1 MKEKVFEIKHFG
13 KKPAFASFLPGISGI
28 RGIPVWCYYVNRG
41 QGVVSF
47 GVQDKDHAIM
57 EFYPAHQ
64 AYQNAART
72 GFRTFVKK
80 DARVMEL
87 FTDVDSDNSMY
98 IHRNGLELSQELSG
112 EGIRAGIRYFILPG
126 ERLGALVR
134 KVEIRNIS
142 KEPMELE
149 ILDGMPALIP
159 YGIDN
164 ESLKTMG
171 QLMKAWM
178 EVEYLDS
185 RVPFFKARASTADST
200 VVTLVE
206 GGNFSMG
213 ILPDGTR
220 LKPIADPRLVFDYD
234 TALQRPEGF
243 IRHSLEELY
252 ETEQEVKNQY
262 PCSFYGSSRQLE
274 PGEGFIYYQLIGQA
288 DNRGK
293 LDAFLKKE
301 WNGRVLEEKWQ
312 LAEALTESLCQDVF
326 THTALPD
333 FDEYCAYTYMDNVL
347 RGGYPIQ
354 LGGNKTF
361 YIYSRKHG
369 DLERE
374 YNYFRLLPEYYTQGN
389 GNYRDVNQN
398 RRCDVFFHPEVERDT
413 IRRFY
418 GLIQLDGYNPLG
430 IEKITYYVP
439 EEELAEIFSPE
450 GKACDRV
457 PEWAAFLKQPFTPGE
472 CAMRL
477 EALCLP
483 QEEQERLFDR
493 ILSAARENVGGSF
506 LEGYWSDHFTYNLD
520 LVESY
525 LEIYPEKERELY
537 FEERFPSFAAQ
548 ARVNPRRK
556 RYVETA
562 DGLRQH
568 NALTE
573 EESSTSGFV
582 TVEKEGCREIWYM
595 SLLEKLL
602 LLDAVKFATLDAWGM
617 GVEMEAG
624 KPGWYDALNGMPALF
639 GSAVTETCE
648 LERMLRE
655 TLRVLKRYGGSVPVM
670 QELSELLEQ
679 AGCILKEEKPVQ
691 QNPAD
696 QPGQLLTYWNRIND
710 AKESY
715 REKVYQGITG
725 KRRSWRAEE
734 LIGLLEEM
742 LSMVQAGIRRAQLV
756 SGDISPAYFAYTVP
770 SWHKTEDG
778 IEPEAFV
785 PVVIPSFL
793 EGAVRLMKTDRSGG
807 ERKEIYTRLK
817 EGALYDKEL
826 HMYKVNASL
835 EKASFEIGRARAFTP
850 GWLENESIWLH
861 MEYKYLLELL
871 KASMYEEFWEDFKEA
886 AVPFLDPAVY
896 GRSIYENVS
905 FIASSANPNASCH
918 GRGFVARLSGSTVEF
933 LQMWKLL
940 FFGSRLFTE
949 ENGELRLTFSPFL
962 PKELIGPD
970 GIVEAA
976 FLGSTRVVYHTRG
989 EGSFVPGE
997 YICLVQR
1004 IEWKDGRQENAVSQ
1018 EAQKEVKEAQTAVEA
1033 AGIELTGR
1041 TAAAIRNKEAAV
1053 IHILLKKY
1061 IMEE

>member
-1 MKEKVFEIKHFG
+1 MKEKVFEIKHFA
-13 KKPAFASFLPGISGI
+13 KKPTFASFLPGISGI

-80 DARVMEL
+80 DAGVVEL
-87 FTDVDSDNSMY
+87 FTDADSDNCMY
-98 IHRNGLELSQELSG
+98 IYRNGLELSEVLPG
-112 EGIRAGIRYFILPG
+112 EGIRACVRYFTLPREG
-126 ERLGALVR
+126 LGALVR
-134 KVEIRNIS
+134 KVELQNIS
-142 KEPMELE
+142 GEPIKLE
-149 ILDGMPALIP
+149 ILDGMPAVIP

-178 EVEYLDS
+178 EVEQLDS
-185 RVPFFKARASTADST
+185 RVPFFKTRASTADST

-220 LKPIADPRLVFDYD
+220 LKPIVDPRLVFDYD
-234 TALQRPEGF
+234 TALQRPAGF
-243 IRHSLEELY
+243 MSRSLEQLY
-252 ETEQEVKNQY
+252 EAKQEVKNQY
-262 PCSFYGSSRQLE
+262 PCSFYGISGKLQPEES
-274 PGEGFIYYQLIGQA
+274 FVYYQLIGQA
-288 DNRGK
+288 DNRGM
-293 LDAFLKKE
+293 LEAFLEKE
-301 WNGRVLEEKWQ
+301 WNGGKLEEKWQ
-312 LAEALTESLCQDVF
+312 LAQALTRELCQDAY

-347 RGGYPIQ
+347 RGGYPIE

-374 YNYFRLLPEYYTQGN
+374 YNYFRLLPQYYTQGN

-430 IEKITYYVP
+430 IEKITYHVSGDKLKKLFCSDTEASAQAP
-439 EEELAEIFSPE
+439 RWAE
-450 GKACDRV
+450 
-457 PEWAAFLKQPFTPGE
+457 FLRQPFTPGE
-472 CAMRL
+472 CAARL
-477 EALCLP
+477 EALP
-483 QEEQERLFDR
+483 ISEAEQEKLLDR
-493 ILSAARENVGGSF
+493 ILSEAEENVGGSF

-525 LEIYPEKERELY
+525 LEIYPDKERELY
-537 FEERFPSFAAQ
+537 FEERFPTFAAQ
-548 ARVNPRRK
+548 AMVNPRRK
-556 RYVETA
+556 RYVETEN
-562 DGLRQH
+562 GLRQH

-573 EESSTSGFV
+573 GEEGISGFV
-582 TVEKEGCREIWYM
+582 RLKGEEGGDIWYM

-617 GVEMEAG
+617 GVEMEGG

-655 TLRVLKRYGGSVPVM
+655 TLRVLKKYGGSIPVM
-670 QELSELLEQ
+670 QELSELLKQTDIILREEQ
-679 AGCILKEEKPVQ
+679 
-691 QNPAD
+691 PAKN
-696 QPGQLLTYWNRIND
+696 PGQLLTYWNRIND
-710 AKESY
+710 AKERY
-715 REKVYQGITG
+715 RERIYQGISG
-725 KRRSWRAEE
+725 RRESFSAEE
-734 LIGLLEEM
+734 LIGLLKQM
-742 LSMVQAGIRRAQLV
+742 HDTVVAGIRKAQLV
-756 SGDISPAYFAYTVP
+756 SGELSPAYFAYMVP
-770 SWHKTEDG
+770 RYHKTEDG
-778 IEPEAFV
+778 IEPEEFV

-793 EGAVRLMKTDRSGG
+793 EGAVRLMKTEYGNR
-807 ERKEIYTRLK
+807 ERKAIYTRLK
-817 EGALYDKEL
+817 EGPLYDKKL

-835 EKASFEIGRARAFTP
+835 ENASFEIGRAKAFTP

-871 KASMYEEFWEDFKEA
+871 KASMYEEFWEDFKKA
-886 AVPFLDPAVY
+886 AVPFLDPEVY

-962 PKELIGPD
+962 PKELIPQD

-989 EGSFVPGE
+989 EGSFIPGT
-997 YICLVQR
+997 YSCQVR
-1004 IEWKDGRQENAVSQ
+1004 CIEWKDGRQEKAEPAEEQ
-1018 EAQKEVKEAQTAVEA
+1018 TAKEA
-1033 AGIELTGR
+1033 GIRLTGR

-1053 IHILLKKY
+1053 IHILLKK
-1061 IMEE
+1061 